1 MQVNAISNQNFKGA
15 TVAAEGNHQYP
26 LNPGFNQQMQVLDKI
41 VGKVNSDVHPSTIVA
56 TVGAVL
62 ATAMA
67 VRKLTPV
74 ARRFAVKSGE
84 VIATGA
90 TKAFTGIVNKFK
102 KNKIDS
108 QKALEAISNG
118 SKKLINGS
126 NEIIDGA
133 ENSKII
139 SKIGDFVDTVLAK
152 EKGTTQEVLNKIGI
166 KDGISLFDA
175 GVAVAAGALTLD
187 PVSDK
192 VEERNDQK
200 DIIDAF
206 SELLN

>member
-15 TVAAEGNHQYP
+15 TIAAEGNYQYP
-26 LNPGFNQQMQVLDKI
+26 LNPEFNQQMQVLDKI
-41 VGKVNSDVHPSTIVA
+41 AGKVNSDVHPSTILA

-90 TKAFTGIVNKFK
+90 TKAFTGIVNTFK

-108 QKALEAISNG
+108 QKALDAISNG
-118 SKKLINGS
+118 SKKLI
-126 NEIIDGA
+126 DGN
-133 ENSKII
+133 ENSKVAQ
-139 SKIGDFVDTVLAK
+139 KIGDFVDTVLAK
-152 EKGTTQEVLNKIGI
+152 EKGTTQEVLNKVGI
-166 KDGISLFDA
+166 KDGASLFDA
-175 GVAVAAGALTLD
+175 GVAVTAGALTLD

-206 SELLN
+206 SEILN